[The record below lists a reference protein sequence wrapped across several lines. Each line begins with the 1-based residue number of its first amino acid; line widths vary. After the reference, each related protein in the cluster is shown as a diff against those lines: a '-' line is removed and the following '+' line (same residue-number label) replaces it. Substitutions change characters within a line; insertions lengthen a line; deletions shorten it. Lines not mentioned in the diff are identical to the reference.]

1 MNVLT
6 IRYNIEGTESLK
18 LINTISIVNWSDDFQ
33 RVRLPEC
40 AVNVLVCGGVKTWV
54 ADSVFVCWCRWV
66 VVVCVGVGGGGVG
79 GWWLCVLVVWVVV
92 AWMWL
97 CVVVWVVL

>member
-33 RVRLPEC
+33 WVRLPEC
-40 AVNVLVCGGVKTWV
+40 AVNVL
-54 ADSVFVCWCRWV
+54 
-66 VVVCVGVGGGGVG
+66 
-79 GWWLCVLVVWVVV
+79 
-92 AWMWL
+92 
-97 CVVVWVVL
+97 CVVV